1 MLDPFE
7 KDQQKIQLLFRAFYT
22 VDCPA
27 VAMQVEQI
35 IWVDISQIKQFCFKL
50 QLHSLLNI

>member
-7 KDQQKIQLLFRAFYT
+7 KEQQKIQPLFKGFYT

-35 IWVDISQIKQFCFKL
+35 IWVDISQIK
-50 QLHSLLNI
+50 